1 MAAEFYTRLK
11 AYYIG
16 VAAALRGEADAAA
29 IFANSTDRGTSR
41 EAVYAEFIRQHA
53 PSTCRVNFGGFV
65 FGMDGT
71 ESSQLDILVV
81 ANTTPRYDFHGKLT
95 NKSFSP
101 VDGTIGVV
109 SVKSMLDKAQL
120 EDSLNG
126 FASIA
131 AYSETVTSVSPIVN
145 KPNLADWPF
154 KIIYSTDGISLTTLL
169 KHLNAFYE
177 ARPDIPL
184 GRRPNLI
191 HVAGKYVIARTFKK
205 TILWNPI
212 TKQGTPTEEGKF
224 VAATTESD
232 FQGLVIAVDE
242 LTKLS
247 ITATQLLFD
256 YSHMIHRLYGAPVP
270 AKGGDKTLD

>member
-1 MAAEFYTRLK
+1 MTAVFYARLK
-11 AYYIG
+11 SYYLS

-29 IFANSTDRGTSR
+29 IFANSSDRGTSR

-81 ANTTPRYDFHGKLT
+81 ANTTPRYDFHGNLT

-131 AYSETVTSVSPIVN
+131 AYSETVTSPSPLIK
-145 KPNLADWPF
+145 KPDLADWPF

-177 ARPDIPL
+177 AKPEIPL

-191 HVAGKYVIARTFKK
+191 HVAGKYVIVRTFDK
-205 TILWNPI
+205 TILWNPT
-212 TKQGTPTEEGKF
+212 TKQSRPTEAGQF
-224 VAATTESD
+224 VAATSESD
-232 FQGLVIAVDE
+232 FQGLVAAVDE
-242 LTKLS
+242 LTKRA

-256 YSHMIHRLYGAPVP
+256 YSHMAHQLYGAPIP
-270 AKGGDKTLD
+270 QKDK